1 MACSFM
7 AKFKSAETFYTLLHK
22 KNSMHGGN
30 LQHGYRWS
38 HKSTSFSAWNFSIKL
53 FVNGYRFYHMRN
65 GVVIN
70 FWLHITFEWLGWGL
84 IFLQC
89 IKFTIQICDHK
100 TQRHPKPIEWSSDV
114 EEIHPICQNSRVYNW
129 TRRSSRH
136 NNYGSLLD
144 CCPLYPGN

>member
-1 MACSFM
+1 M
-7 AKFKSAETFYTLLHK
+7 
-22 KNSMHGGN
+22 
-30 LQHGYRWS
+30 
-38 HKSTSFSAWNFSIKL
+38 
-53 FVNGYRFYHMRN
+53 
-65 GVVIN
+65 N

-129 TRRSSRH
+129 TRSSRH